1 MSNFPI
7 LSLVVFLPVAGAGV
21 LLFLRDDSA
30 LRWTALGFAVVD
42 FGLTTVLMFVFD
54 TTTYEMQFRE
64 TAAWVPALGISY
76 SLGVDGISLLF
87 VFLTALLG
95 WISIVASWEAIDSK
109 VKEFMISL
117 LVMQSLM
124 LGVFCALDGPCV
136 RRRRL
141 PAHDTAAVDLRY
153 DHLCHAVP

>member
-7 LSLVVFLPVAGAGV
+7 LSLIVFLPVAGAGV
-21 LLFLRDDSA
+21 LLFLRDDA
-30 LRWTALGFAVVD
+30 VLRWTALGFAIVD
-42 FGLTTVLMFVFD
+42 FGLTIPLMFVFD

-64 TAAWVPALGISY
+64 TAAWVPSLGISY

-95 WISIVASWEAIDSK
+95 WISIVASWEAIATR

-124 LGVFCALDGPCV
+124 SKVSP
-136 RRRRL
+136 
-141 PAHDTAAVDLRY
+141 PWK
-153 DHLCHAVP
+153 